1 MLQMQSISD
10 HTLVA
15 IACEQIIGAPIV
27 AVTCFLH
34 EKNLKKKYIYIVF
47 YGSDKEN
54 KSIL

>member
-15 IACEQIIGAPIV
+15 IACEQIIGTSVV

-34 EKNLKKKYIYIVF
+34 EENL
-47 YGSDKEN
+47 
-54 KSIL
+54 